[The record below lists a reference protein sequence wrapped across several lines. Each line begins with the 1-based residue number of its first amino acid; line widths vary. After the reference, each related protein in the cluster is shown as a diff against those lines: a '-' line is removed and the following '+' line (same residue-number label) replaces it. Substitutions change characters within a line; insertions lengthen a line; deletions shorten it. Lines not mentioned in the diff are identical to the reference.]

1 MERRRGPRAEWGTTE
16 DKARHSPNLT
26 DDSEKPLG
34 EWNTM
39 VIEAIGREIRVWV
52 NGDLVN
58 EGTLVTANHG
68 QIALQSEGSEIEF
81 RRLTLLPAREL

>member
-1 MERRRGPRAEWGTTE
+1 MYGIFPQ
-16 DKARHSPNLT
+16 S
-26 DDSEKPLG
+26 
-34 EWNTM
+34 
-39 VIEAIGREIRVWV
+39 IEVQLEHGNAGDFWCILEGV

-68 QIALQSEGSEIEF
+68 QIAFQSEGSEIEF